1 VTRSAT
7 SLVQNLLR
15 EKIIVLRTSGLAYP
29 LIVAESITFS
39 KDNKHRLT
47 SDDDVTLFEQVVK
60 QIVVSLA
67 IFPDHRRI

>member
-29 LIVAESITFS
+29 PIVAESITFS